1 MRTIKWELF
10 TSSIHFLT
18 MSILLSFVCLWSRS
32 VIFDSWRPH
41 GLQPTRLLCLWPG
54 IFQARVLE
62 WVAISFSRRSSWPRD
77 RTQVSHIVGRHLTI
91 WATREVAFYYFFCLF
106 VYVTRTLPPV
116 CQLMF
121 LHHTEISALMIFKL
135 ISLFFRFGALVLA
148 INKLLT
154 LETYFPT

>member
-1 MRTIKWELF
+1 MRLNFLSSLWHFHFSMRTIKWELV

-18 MSILLSFVCLWSRS
+18 MSILLSFVCLWSSS
-32 VIFDSWRPH
+32 VMFDSWRPH

-91 WATREVAFYYFFCLF
+91 WATREVAFYYFFFCL
-106 VYVTRTLPPV
+106 YMLPELYPQSV
-116 CQLMF
+116 NLCFYITQKYQLWWYSN
-121 LHHTEISALMIFKL
+121 LSVS
-135 ISLFFRFGALVLA
+135 SLDLG
-148 INKLLT
+148 
-154 LETYFPT
+154 P